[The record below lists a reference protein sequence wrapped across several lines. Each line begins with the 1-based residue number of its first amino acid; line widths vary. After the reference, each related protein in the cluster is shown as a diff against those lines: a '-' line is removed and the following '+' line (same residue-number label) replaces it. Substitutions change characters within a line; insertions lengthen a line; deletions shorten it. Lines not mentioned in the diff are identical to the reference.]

1 MNSVIDNSEEKL
13 IDRWAFFIVS
23 RVSHSDQVD
32 YVR

>member
-1 MNSVIDNSEEKL
+1 MISATDNSEEKL

-23 RVSHSDQVD
+23 RVTHLDQVD